1 MEYKIIV
8 KEIVKITSNVLP
20 DKYQIIENKISIKFY
35 FIHIIKI
42 SDDRV
47 IYYIFQLFGR
57 EKTYNLTLVFSFDG
71 FV

>member
-8 KEIVKITSNVLP
+8 KEIVNITSNVLP
-20 DKYQIIENKISIKFY
+20 DKYQIIENKISIKFN

-42 SDDRV
+42 SDD
-47 IYYIFQLFGR
+47 IYYIFQLFGGG
-57 EKTYNLTLVFSFDG
+57 KTYNLTFVFSFDG